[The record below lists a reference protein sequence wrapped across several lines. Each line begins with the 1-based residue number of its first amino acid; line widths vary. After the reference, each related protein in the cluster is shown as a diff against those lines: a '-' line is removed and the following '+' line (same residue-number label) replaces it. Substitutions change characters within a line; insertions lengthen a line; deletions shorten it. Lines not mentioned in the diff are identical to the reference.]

1 LGFVMASYSAARLVM
16 FSLFAIILS
25 FSFISFEA
33 SAASESFSFIEFNI
47 AFVLGLSLPVLLM
60 VFIIK
65 PRPAIKKRLPVL
77 LTIALLGLLYSLNF
91 HPQNHLYTSLIF
103 GCLIFQ
109 IISYWSC
116 NYHLVGKTLS
126 SSFSLKNGLFFGLFC
141 IYIFALYSA
150 VVSASV
156 AWLLMASVQVII
168 TLIYIWLSRNTSHEV
183 NIRSLTLLAIN
194 IVFAAGIYFWL
205 AGNLALNL
213 LVAISVTTYL
223 LAMANGCWHII
234 TTLITRENDH
244 KALSTRPQVQVS
256 YDPTT
261 NLPNYQYALSFFEQ
275 SIVNNDS
282 ARYAVIIFKPI
293 NFQQINGVLGHHN
306 SDILLLQL
314 AYCLQKSIESKDEL
328 LNFSTPESPVRL
340 ARLQGLHFLLVMDVS
355 QTKHSEDL
363 IIEQLCKEL
372 ALAVPGP
379 MSFKSFSSFF
389 KLAFGVAF
397 VGQNSHNLTEVI
409 SWAEDALLQAEKQQK
424 LVGFFNQEIAI
435 FNQQQLHKMEQ
446 LKYAIQHNT
455 LQWSLQPQVKVQ
467 SKRLIGFE
475 MQVSWQ
481 RQDDEILNLADMMV
495 IAEQSGDSYTL
506 SRQIVSQAFKAI
518 AELQHLNM
526 SIPVAI
532 KLPENSLLEPDLIDY
547 IEQQAETHNVDC
559 QWLMV
564 EVQEAILLMSS
575 PQAKA
580 SIDQLKSLG
589 VKISIDQF
597 SGSYEALRYIRRM
610 AVSGIK
616 IDCYSLAKATAGS
629 SDKAIINALITL
641 TRKMD
646 LPLIG
651 TNINVIAIEEM
662 FIAMGGEFGQGQRY
676 SAGITQEELPY
687 WLTAW
692 QKQYPDNA

>member
-1 LGFVMASYSAARLVM
+1 MASYSAARLVM

-33 SAASESFSFIEFNI
+33 SAATESFSFIEFNI

-65 PRPAIKKRLPVL
+65 PRPVIKKRLPVL
-77 LTIALLGLLYSLNF
+77 LTITLLGLLYSLNF
-91 HPQNHLYTSLIF
+91 HPQNHLYLSLIF
-103 GCLIFQ
+103 SGLIFQ
-109 IISYWSC
+109 IISYWSS
-116 NYHLVGKTLS
+116 NYLLVGKALD
-126 SSFSLKNGLFFGLFC
+126 FSLALKNALFFGLFC
-141 IYIFALYSA
+141 LYLFLLYSTA
-150 VVSASV
+150 VSASV
-156 AWLLMASVQVII
+156 AWLILTSVQII
-168 TLIYIWLSRNTSHEV
+168 FTLSYIWLSRNISHEV
-183 NIRSLTLLAIN
+183 NIRSIILLAIN
-194 IVFAAGIYFWL
+194 IAFAAGVYFWL
-205 AGNLALNL
+205 EGRLALNL
-213 LVAISVTTYL
+213 LVAVSVITYL
-223 LAMANGCWHII
+223 LAMANGCWHIV
-234 TTLITRENDH
+234 TTLIARENDH

-261 NLPNYQYALSFFEQ
+261 NLPNYQYALSFFEH
-275 SIVNNDS
+275 SIATNES
-282 ARYAVIIFKPI
+282 ARYAVIIFKPT
-293 NFQQINGVLGHHN
+293 NFRQINGVLGHHN

-314 AYCLQKSIESKDEL
+314 AYCLQKSIESKHEL
-328 LNFSTPESPVRL
+328 LNFSTPEAPVRL
-340 ARLQGLHFLLVMDVS
+340 ARLQGLNFLLVMDVS
-355 QTKHSEDL
+355 QTKHSEEI

-397 VGQNSHNLTEVI
+397 VGQESHNVTEVI
-409 SWAEDALLQAEKQQK
+409 AWAEDALLHAEKQQK
-424 LVGFFNQEIAI
+424 LVGFFNQELAI

-446 LKYAIQHNT
+446 LKHAIQDNT
-455 LQWSLQPQVKVQ
+455 IHWSLQPQVKVEN
-467 SKRLIGFE
+467 KRLIGFE
-475 MQVSWQ
+475 LQVSWQ
-481 RQDDEILNLADMMV
+481 RQDDETLKLTDMMV
-495 IAEQSGDSYTL
+495 IAEQSGDAYTL
-506 SRQIVSQAFKAI
+506 SRQIVSQAFKALVK
-518 AELQHLNM
+518 LQHLNM
-526 SIPVAI
+526 LIPVAI

-547 IEQQAETHNVDC
+547 IEQQSVKHNVDC

-692 QKQYPDNA
+692 QKQYPEKT